1 MIYNKGQE
9 EVIQAGVH
17 HLLHS
22 SAQVFEYTG
31 GPGTGK
37 TEVMME
43 ILRRVGIPLN
53 RVAPMAYI
61 GQAAIVMRLRGMMN
75 AKTIH
80 SWLYDLIEDYIY
92 DEKGNIM
99 IDPVYNKPM
108 KTYRFVPKVLNDIDV
123 MFIDEG
129 YTVPLSMK
137 KDILSRGKKIIVC
150 GDRNQLPPV
159 KDEPAFLTGYNVM
172 TLTEVMRQAKGSYII
187 ELADMVL
194 RGEEPPL
201 GLHGN
206 VLVIDE
212 KDISP
217 AMIKSSQ
224 VIVCGTNKT
233 RDKYNDYIRHE
244 IMGRTTN
251 LPGYGERIMCRKN
264 NWAIGVDGINLTNG
278 LTGTVVKPA
287 DVYNFNNKYFTIDF
301 QSDLLGLVFKDINVD
316 YKYFSSKDRA
326 EKEMIKKSR
335 YMQGDAFEYAYA
347 KTTHLCQG
355 SQYYNGMYIS
365 EYMHPDIQKQLD
377 FTAVTRFVNCMIYV
391 RKSNRMQVRGYKY
404 TDINK

>member
-22 SAQVFEYTG
+22 SDQVFEYTG

-43 ILRRVGIPLN
+43 ILRRAKVPFD

-80 SWLYDLIEDYIY
+80 SWLYDLVEDYVY
-92 DEKGNIM
+92 DAYGNIQ

-108 KTYRFVPKVLNDIDV
+108 KTYKFIPKILDGIDV

-129 YTVPLSMK
+129 YTVPLAMK

-159 KDEPAFLTGYNVM
+159 KDEPAFLTGYGVA
-172 TLTEVMRQAKGSYII
+172 TLTEVMRQSKGSYII
-187 ELADMVL
+187 YMADQL
-194 RGEEPPL
+194 LNGREPEL

-206 VLVIDE
+206 VLVIDRE
-212 KDISP
+212 DLTED
-217 AMIKSSQ
+217 MIKSSQ
-224 VIVCGTNKT
+224 VIICGTNKT
-233 RDKYNDYIRHE
+233 RDHYNDYIRHD
-244 IMGRTTN
+244 IMHMNTT
-251 LPGYGERIMCRKN
+251 LPGYGERVMCRKN

-278 LTGTVVKPA
+278 LTGTVIKPP
-287 DVYNFNNKYFTIDF
+287 DVYSFNGKNFTIDF
-301 QSDLLGLVFKDINVD
+301 RSDLLNLKFKDIDID
-316 YKYFSSKDRA
+316 YKYFTSKDRS
-326 EKEMIKKSR
+326 EKEMLKKSR
-335 YMQGDAFEYAYA
+335 YMAGEAFEYAYA

-355 SQYYNGMYIS
+355 SQYYNGIYIS
-365 EYMHPDIQKQLD
+365 EFMHKDIQRQLD
-377 FTAVTRFVNCMIYV
+377 FTAATRFINCMIYV
-391 RKSNRMQVRGYKY
+391 RKQRKKY
-404 TDINK
+404 YNGF